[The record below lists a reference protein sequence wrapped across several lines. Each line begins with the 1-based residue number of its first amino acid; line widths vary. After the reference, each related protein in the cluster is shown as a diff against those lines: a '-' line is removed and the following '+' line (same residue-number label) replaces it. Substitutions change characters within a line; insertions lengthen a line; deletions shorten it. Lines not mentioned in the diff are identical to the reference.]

1 MRDFYTNVSPYGDEL
16 LVRGFQNGERF
27 EDRLHYVPSIYHPYK
42 SPQPTKYRALD
53 GTPLVARKCKTVKE
67 ARMLIKRYEEHPNFI
82 YGTDRWQYQYIAD
95 YYQGTVEYD
104 KNKLRIYTI
113 DIEVESEHGF
123 PNPDDADEKMI
134 CITIKDQ
141 IKKSILVWGLADYTV
156 KQKNVNYIKCKD
168 EKDLLK
174 NFLGF
179 WKQYT
184 PDILTGWN
192 SKYFDVPYL
201 INRTKKV
208 LGEHSIKRYSP
219 WDIVDEDKAY
229 HNGRQVTFFRLLG
242 IAQLDYLQLYAKFTI
257 KNQERYTLDHIAFV
271 ELGEQKDKNPYD
283 TFKEWYQN
291 DIQSFIDYN
300 IVDVE
305 LVDKL
310 EDRLQ
315 LIELAITMSYN
326 AKANFEDVFSQV
338 RMWDTIIF
346 NELLKDDIIV
356 PMRKIG
362 SIQAKEL
369 VGAYVKDP
377 KVGFH
382 DWVVSFDLNSLYPH
396 LIMQY
401 NISPETIL
409 PEQKDI
415 LIDDLLEKKVDT
427 SDGNCVA
434 ANGTMY
440 KRDIQG
446 MLPRI
451 IQKEYNDRVIYKKK
465 MLEADQMYANTKD
478 KKYEKLA
485 RKFYIIQHSK
495 KISLNSAYGAIGNK
509 YFRYYD
515 HRQAEAITMSGQLN
529 IKWIEKRLNEYFN
542 KLYNTDD
549 DYIIASDTDSVYINM
564 APLVKMTGA
573 TDKDKIVKAL
583 DTFCSERLEPY
594 IAKVYKELGDY
605 MNVRENKMVMK
616 REAIA
621 DRGIWTAKK
630 RYILNVHNSEGVQ
643 YPEPKLKIMGIE
655 AVKTSTPLPV
665 REKLRES
672 FKILMSGNETQMKD
686 FVINFKREFE
696 HMTPEQIGFPRSI
709 NNIEK
714 YSDTTSIYKKG
725 TPMHVKGALL
735 YNHLL
740 KTNKVAHKYQRIYNG
755 DKGKF
760 VHLRK
765 NIWNAN
771 VITFIADLP
780 KEFDMHKSIDYD
792 LQFNKSFMEPLRF
805 ILEAIKW
812 RVDASETSNL
822 EDFF

>member
-1 MRDFYTNVSPYGDEL
+1 MQEFYTNVSPYGDEL
-16 LVRGFQNGERF
+16 LVRGFTGGKRF
-27 EDRLHYVPSIYHPYK
+27 TDRLRYAPKLYHPYK
-42 SPQPTKYRALD
+42 GKTTHKSLD
-53 GTPLVARKCKTVKE
+53 GTPLIARTCKTVKE
-67 ARMLIKRYEEHPNFI
+67 ARILIKRYEDHPNFL
-82 YGTDRWQYQYIAD
+82 YGTDRWQYQYMAD
-95 YYQGTVEYD
+95 YWPGEIEYD
-104 KNKLRIYTI
+104 KEKLRIYTI
-113 DIEVESEHGF
+113 DIEVESEYGF
-123 PNPDDADEKMI
+123 PHVDDADEKMI

-141 IKKSILVWGLADYTV
+141 IKKQFLVWGMADYKV
-156 KQKNVNYIKCKD
+156 SKDNVSYVKCKD
-168 EKDLLK
+168 EKDLLIK
-174 NFLGF
+174 FLKF
-179 WKQYT
+179 WREYT
-184 PDILTGWN
+184 PDVVTGWN
-192 SKYFDVPYL
+192 SKYFDMPYL

-208 LGEHSIKRYSP
+208 LGEHVIKRYSP
-219 WDIVDEDKAY
+219 WDLVDEDTAY

-300 IVDVE
+300 IIDVE

-315 LIELAITMSYN
+315 LIELALTMAYN
-326 AKANFEDVFSQV
+326 AKANYEDVFSQV

-346 NELLKDDIIV
+346 NELLKDNIVV
-356 PMRKIG
+356 PMRKVGRIE
-362 SIQAKEL
+362 AKEL
-369 VGAYVKDP
+369 VGAYVKEP
-377 KVGFH
+377 KTGFH
-382 DWVVSFDLNSLYPH
+382 EWVVSFDLNSLYPH

-409 PEQKDI
+409 EGQKDVTI
-415 LIDDLLEKKVDT
+415 DKLINKEIDT
-427 SDGNCVA
+427 SDGHCLA

-440 KRDIQG
+440 KSDKQG

-451 IQKEYNDRVIYKKK
+451 IQKEYNARTIFKKK
-465 MLEADQMYANTKD
+465 MLEAEQMYANTKD

-485 RKFYIIQHSK
+485 RKYYIVQHSK

-529 IKWIEKRLNEYFN
+529 IKWIEKKLNEYFN
-542 KLYNTDD
+542 KLYNTND

-573 TDKDKIVKAL
+573 TDKVKIVKAL
-583 DTFCSERLEPY
+583 DKFCKEKVEPY
-594 IAKVYKELGDY
+594 IATVYKELADY
-605 MNVRENKMVMK
+605 MNVYQQKMEMAREV
-616 REAIA
+616 IA

-655 AVKTSTPLPV
+655 AVKTSTPLPC
-665 REKLRES
+665 RDKLKES
-672 FKILMSGNETQMKD
+672 FKILMNGNEKEMKE
-686 FVINFKREFE
+686 FCVNFRREFE
-696 HMTPEQIGFPRSI
+696 LLPPEDIGFPRSV
-709 NNIEK
+709 NNVEK

-740 KTNKVAHKYQRIYNG
+740 KTKKVSHKHQTIYEG

-765 NIWNAN
+765 NPWNAN
-771 VITFIADLP
+771 VITFIGSLP
-780 KEFDMHKSIDYD
+780 TEFDMHKLIDYEQ
-792 LQFNKSFMEPLRF
+792 QFTKSFMDPLRF
-805 ILEAIKW
+805 ILEAINWK
-812 RVDASETSNL
+812 VDASDSNTI